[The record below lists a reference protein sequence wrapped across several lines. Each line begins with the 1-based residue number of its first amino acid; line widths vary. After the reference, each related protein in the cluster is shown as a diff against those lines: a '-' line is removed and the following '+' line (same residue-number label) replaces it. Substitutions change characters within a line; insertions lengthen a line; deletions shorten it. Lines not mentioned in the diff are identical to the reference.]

1 MPPLPGSNQTVLV
14 LVGSIAPR
22 DVEALAARMDAVIG
36 VGGTGPIVCDV
47 EGLEEPDVLTV
58 DALARLQLV
67 AIRAGRRLWLR
78 HAPDDLREL
87 IALVGLARV
96 LPLGA
101 ALRLE
106 TVGQAEE
113 WEQCR
118 GVQEEDDPPDPVA

>member
-1 MPPLPGSNQTVLV
+1 MRPHPGSNQTVLV

-22 DVEALAARMDAVIG
+22 DVEALCACMGAVVG
-36 VGGTGPIVCDV
+36 VGAGPIVCDV
-47 EGLEEPDVLTV
+47 GGLEDPDALTV

-67 AIRAGRRLWLR
+67 ATRAGRRLWLR

-87 IALVGLARV
+87 IALVGLAGV

-106 TVGQAEE
+106 MIGQAEE
-113 WEQCR
+113 REECC
-118 GVQEEDDPPDPVA
+118 GVQEEDDPRDPIA